1 MASCVQRVGS
11 SHEVRELRDEMN
23 YVIELLQKN
32 SATGPIMNEMEMI
45 FTESTQALMA
55 VPNV

>member
-11 SHEVRELRDEMN
+11 GHDVKELQDEMN

-32 SATGPIMNEMEMI
+32 SATGPVMNEMEMI

-55 VPNV
+55 VPTV